1 MYGGH
6 IFYVCN
12 LYQKIGQL
20 ANVGVTFFLLWRY
33 SPNWAASLLKFL
45 YRTQFDTHTR

>member
-1 MYGGH
+1 MSGGH

-20 ANVGVTFFLLWRY
+20 ANVGITFFFSGATAQIGPL
-33 SPNWAASLLKFL
+33 
-45 YRTQFDTHTR
+45 HC